1 MALVVA
7 QACLEKFGGDS
18 LSETRRNYLAYLK
31 RLRDRGLG
39 VAESL

>member
-1 MALVVA
+1 MAHDEHSKSHGYV
-7 QACLEKFGGDS
+7 QDKD
-18 LSETRRNYLAYLK
+18 AYLK